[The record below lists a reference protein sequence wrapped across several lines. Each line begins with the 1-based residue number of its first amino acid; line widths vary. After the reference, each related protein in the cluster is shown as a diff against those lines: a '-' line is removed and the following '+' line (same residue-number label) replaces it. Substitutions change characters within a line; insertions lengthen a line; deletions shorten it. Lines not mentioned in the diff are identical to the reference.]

1 MSDDITQPNEAAGV
15 IAESPTAEA
24 VTSTEPGSSTG
35 EAVNQGSAPETVE
48 EKPERRPNRDIGRSV
63 GQLRRQIREQREEM
77 RQLRA
82 MLQQAQPA
90 PVTSTAKPDTAPK
103 REDFQ
108 NYEDFVDARAEF
120 RARQV
125 MKTELE
131 RREQEYAKAQQEAQR
146 RDSEKAGTEALD
158 RFMSTGMEKYGEDFE
173 DVGSDDLAITE
184 AMAAALVD
192 LEYGV
197 DVAWHLRQ
205 HPKEAARIAKLSP
218 ARQISELGKLED
230 KVLAASRASPSSAP
244 DPIRPVKTKQAPAS
258 DEPKSEDGDDAWFE
272 KRRNQLKKTRGY

>member
-1 MSDDITQPNEAAGV
+1 MSDETLQPETAAGV
-15 IAESPTAEA
+15 IAESPPAEA
-24 VTSTEPGSSTG
+24 VTSTEPGSTTG

-77 RQLRA
+77 RALRA
-82 MLQQAQPA
+82 MLQQAPQPA
-90 PVTSTAKPDTAPK
+90 PKANTETAPR

-125 MKTELE
+125 MKAELE
-131 RREQEYAKAQQEAQR
+131 KREQEYTKAQQEAQR
-146 RDSEKAGTEALD
+146 RDSEKASTEALD
-158 RFMSTGMEKYGEDFE
+158 RFMSQGMEKFGEDFE
-173 DVGSDDLAITE
+173 DVGGDDLPITE

-205 HPKEAARIAKLSP
+205 HPREAARISKLSP

-230 KVLAASRASPSSAP
+230 RVLAASRTSPSSAP

-258 DEPKSEDGDDAWFE
+258 DEPSSDDRDDAWFE
-272 KRRNQLKKTRGY
+272 KRKNQLKKTRGY